1 MWRIIQQIRMERKT
15 MSHENSTRKIAVV
28 GIGGVGGF
36 LAGAIGSTYEEQLTL
51 VARGARKE
59 ILKEQGL
66 VLHSDLR
73 GEICVHPHAV
83 VTAQEL
89 EEQNVIFLCVKNYS
103 LED

>member
-1 MWRIIQQIRMERKT
+1 
-15 MSHENSTRKIAVV
+15 MSNGKNNKKIAVV

-36 LAGAIGSTYEEQLTL
+36 LAGAIGSVYEEQLTL
-51 VARGARKE
+51 VARGNRLAS
-59 ILKEQGL
+59 LKERGL

-89 EEQNVIFLCVKNYS
+89 EEQNVIFLCVKK
-103 LED
+103 LIICMV